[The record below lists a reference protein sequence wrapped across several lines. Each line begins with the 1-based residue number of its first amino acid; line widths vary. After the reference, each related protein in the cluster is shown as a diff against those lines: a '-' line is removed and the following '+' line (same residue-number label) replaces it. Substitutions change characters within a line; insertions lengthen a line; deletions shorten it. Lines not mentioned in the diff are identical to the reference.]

1 MRVGDGST
9 LFGGLLFMIASV
21 SGAAVQARQTKTADA
36 PERAADARD
45 KMICKRFVRTGSL
58 VAGYRTC
65 KTKWEWERERE
76 NLRQQS
82 ISDSCRDR
90 ANGGALCS

>member
-9 LFGGLLFMIASV
+9 LFSALIFMLASA
-21 SGAAVQARQTKTADA
+21 SGAAVQARQATTADA
-36 PERAADARD
+36 PERAAGARD

-90 ANGGALCS
+90 ANGGALCG

>member
-1 MRVGDGST
+1 MTRN
-9 LFGGLLFMIASV
+9 GGAPLVAAMLIGLMAV
-21 SGAAVQARQTKTADA
+21 DGAAPTRRASASDA

-45 KMICKRFVRTGSL
+45 KVICKRFVRTGSL
-58 VAGYRTC
+58 VDGYRTC

-82 ISDSCRDR
+82 VSDSCRDR

>member
-1 MRVGDGST
+1 MGLGNGSM
-9 LFGGLLFMIASV
+9 LFSAFLLSASV
-21 SGAAVQARQTKTADA
+21 SGAAAQARQASTADA
-36 PERAADARD
+36 PERAAGARD

-58 VAGYRTC
+58 IDGYRTC